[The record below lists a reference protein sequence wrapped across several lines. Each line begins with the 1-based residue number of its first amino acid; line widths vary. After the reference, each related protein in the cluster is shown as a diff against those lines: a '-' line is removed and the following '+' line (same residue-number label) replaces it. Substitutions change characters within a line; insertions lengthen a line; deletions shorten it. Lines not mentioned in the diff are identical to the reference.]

1 MSPLFDCS
9 AFARVTTNPD
19 FRLAGQLPGNSH
31 RFVLASVTTNPDFR
45 LAGQLAPIF
54 CELNLARTG
63 NPIRKK
69 NHSARKNLEF
79 DMFGT
84 NAMVGLLKTELV
96 LPLHT
101 TEITT
106 AESQK

>member
-9 AFARVTTNPD
+9 AFAR
-19 FRLAGQLPGNSH
+19 
-31 RFVLASVTTNPDFR
+31 VTTNPDFR

-69 NHSARKNLEF
+69 KHSVRRNLEL

-84 NAMVGLLKTELV
+84 NAMLGLINPREKLPAVTNNTEGQSTQRA
-96 LPLHT
+96 PPKK
-101 TEITT
+101 
-106 AESQK
+106 QRNP

>member
-1 MSPLFDCS
+1 MPSPALQLIPVFVWRGNCG
-9 AFARVTTNPD
+9 ATRTD
-19 FRLAGQLPGNSH
+19 F
-31 RFVLASVTTNPDFR
+31 LASVTTNPDFR

-84 NAMVGLLKTELV
+84 NAMVGLLKLLYIET
-96 LPLHT
+96 
-101 TEITT
+101 
-106 AESQK
+106 